1 MACRRLA
8 NFWKIQ
14 DYFNDEFFMF
24 VRTDVTDY
32 EGERDSDQW
41 FPHRMQ
47 LQLKY
52 WQKKVGTVYKKRLVQ
67 GKLILSEFMRPPTTV
82 RGYEYDLRV
91 TFIPVAWIDVLNLF
105 ALQVSAFNSLF

>member
-1 MACRRLA
+1 MA
-8 NFWKIQ
+8 NFWKVQ

-52 WQKKVGTVYKKRLVQ
+52 WQKKVGSVYKKRLVQ

-105 ALQVSAFNSLF
+105 ALQV